1 MKATIRDVIRM
12 REDGRPRKWIVRET
26 GLHWQTVR
34 SMLSLAGNP
43 PQNQEVYNEKAY
55 DVAEKL
61 VEVYRNPYAVAR
73 VSGLRPNEVFRYFSG
88 AYPTGRASSVIRD
101 DYRCYRK
108 YDVLYVL
115 GLAEM
120 RKPPSVI
127 ADVTGFDE
135 AWVRRVLA
143 VGGFRS
149 QAQTQ
154 ITVEQYENV
163 RAAVDDDWP
172 FAQIESTYG
181 ITRKNV
187 RLWFDYDGLTDD
199 NGGRELR
206 SANALV
212 SKRKERKLD

>member
-26 GLHWQTVR
+26 GLHWMTVR

-43 PQNQEVYNEKAY
+43 PQKQEVYNEKAY

-61 VEVYRNPYAVAR
+61 SEVYRNWYSVATH
-73 VSGLRPNEVFRYFSG
+73 SGLRPGEVLRYFPCAFPG
-88 AYPTGRASSVIRD
+88 LPGPSVIRD

-135 AWVRRVLA
+135 AWVRSVLA
-143 VGGFRS
+143 VGDGAPQPLSTIEPTSPASIRLASRLRIMTAVRS
-149 QAQTQ
+149 PACPWSGC
-154 ITVEQYENV
+154 
-163 RAAVDDDWP
+163 WP
-172 FAQIESTYG
+172 H
-181 ITRKNV
+181 R
-187 RLWFDYDGLTDD
+187 
-199 NGGRELR
+199 
-206 SANALV
+206 
-212 SKRKERKLD
+212 

>member
-26 GLHWQTVR
+26 GLHWMTVR

-43 PQNQEVYNEKAY
+43 PQKQEVYNEKAY

-61 VEVYRNPYAVAR
+61 SEVYRNWYSVATH
-73 VSGLRPNEVFRYFSG
+73 SGLRPGEVLRYFPCAFPG
-88 AYPTGRASSVIRD
+88 LPGPSVIQD

-135 AWVRRVLA
+135 AWVRGVLA

-206 SANALV
+206 SANAIV
-212 SKRKERKLD
+212 TRRKERKLD

>member
-1 MKATIRDVIRM
+1 MKATIRDVIQM

-34 SMLSLAGNP
+34 SMLSIAGNP
-43 PQNQEVYNEKAY
+43 PQKQEVYNEKAY

-61 VEVYRNPYAVAR
+61 AEVYRNPYAVAR

-88 AYPTGRASSVIRD
+88 AYLTGRASSVIRD

-135 AWVRRVLA
+135 AWVRGVLA

>member
-1 MKATIRDVIRM
+1 MKATIRDVIQM

-43 PQNQEVYNEKAY
+43 PQKQEVYNEKAY

-88 AYPTGRASSVIRD
+88 AYPTGSASSVIRD

-115 GLAEM
+115 GSAEM

-135 AWVRRVLA
+135 AWVRGVLA

>member
-1 MKATIRDVIRM
+1 MKATIRDVIQM

-61 VEVYRNPYAVAR
+61 AEVYRNPYDVAR

-88 AYPTGRASSVIRD
+88 AYPTGRASSVIQD

-135 AWVRRVLA
+135 AWVRSVLA

-163 RAAVDDDWP
+163 KAAVDDDWP

-187 RLWFDYDGLTDD
+187 RLWFDYDGLTND
-199 NGGRELR
+199 NGISELR
-206 SANALV
+206 SANAIV
-212 SKRKERKLD
+212 TRRKERKLD

>member
-1 MKATIRDVIRM
+1 MKATIRDVIQM

-26 GLHWQTVR
+26 GLNWLTIK
-34 SMLSLAGNP
+34 SMLTLAGNP
-43 PQNQEVYNEKAY
+43 PQKQEVYNEKAY

-61 VEVYRNPYAVAR
+61 SEVYRNPYSVAR
-73 VSGLRPNEVFRYFSG
+73 MSGLRPGEALRYFPKAFPEQQG
-88 AYPTGRASSVIRD
+88 PSVIRD

-108 YDVLYVL
+108 YDVFYVL

-135 AWVRRVLA
+135 AWVRSVLA

-154 ITVEQYENV
+154 ITVGQYENV

-212 SKRKERKLD
+212 SKRKERRRG

>member
-1 MKATIRDVIRM
+1 MKATIRDVIQM

-26 GLHWQTVR
+26 GLNWLTIK
-34 SMLSLAGNP
+34 SMLTLAGNP
-43 PQNQEVYNEKAY
+43 PQKQEVYNEKAY

-61 VEVYRNPYAVAR
+61 SEVYRNPYSVAR
-73 VSGLRPNEVFRYFSG
+73 MSGLRPGEALRYFPQAFPEQQG
-88 AYPTGRASSVIRD
+88 PSVIRD

-108 YDVLYVL
+108 YDVFYVL

-135 AWVRRVLA
+135 AWVRSVLA

-187 RLWFDYDGLTDD
+187 RLWFDYGGLTDD

-212 SKRKERKLD
+212 SKRKERRRG

>member
-26 GLHWQTVR
+26 GLHWMTVR

-43 PQNQEVYNEKAY
+43 PQKQEVYNEKAY

-61 VEVYRNPYAVAR
+61 SEVYRNWYSVAR
-73 VSGLRPNEVFRYFSG
+73 MSGLRPGEVLRYFPHAFPEQQG
-88 AYPTGRASSVIRD
+88 PSVIQD

-108 YDVLYVL
+108 YDVFYVL

-135 AWVRRVLA
+135 AWVRSVLA

-149 QAQTQ
+149 QAQTN

-163 RAAVDDDWP
+163 KAAVEDDWP

-187 RLWFDYDGLTDD
+187 RLWFDYSGLTDD
-199 NGGRELR
+199 NGLKELR
-206 SANALV
+206 SANALAT
-212 SKRKERKLD
+212 KRKERRRG